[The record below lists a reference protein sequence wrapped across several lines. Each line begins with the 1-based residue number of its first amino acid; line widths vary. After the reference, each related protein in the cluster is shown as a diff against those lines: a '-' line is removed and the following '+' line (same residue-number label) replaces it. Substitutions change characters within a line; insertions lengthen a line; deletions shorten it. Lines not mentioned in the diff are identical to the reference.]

1 MTKFVN
7 EKHDRLLTPYQNNEL
22 TSFPFLCRC
31 FYLAVMLFYYI
42 ILNENPK
49 PVPCNKKCPNAIRN
63 FTDRQHEVALS
74 DLLRK
79 SWL

>member
-1 MTKFVN
+1 MKSTIAFLHHIKIMN
-7 EKHDRLLTPYQNNEL
+7 SPP
-22 TSFPFLCRC
+22 FPSVAAFISPSSD
-31 FYLAVMLFYYI
+31 FTI
-42 ILNENPK
+42 SSLNENPK